1 MDKPLN
7 PMDKQ
12 LIAARFAK
20 ARNTYTREAR
30 VQQQVAEKM
39 MQLIKEPYTRFRR
52 VVEFGCGT
60 GSYSRILLHT
70 LQPEALLLNDLCRE
84 MEECVKELC
93 DGTTVQFVP
102 GDAEAIDFPGETD
115 LITSCSTLQW
125 FNDPGAFFT
134 RCHQALVA
142 DGLLAFSTFGATN
155 MHEIRQ
161 LTGHGLDYLSVEEL
175 QALLSPG
182 FDILHAEEE
191 VISLPFPTP
200 QAVLK
205 HLKQTGVTG
214 TEKRMWTRSRLQ
226 SFCKEYTTRFS
237 DAAGNVS
244 LTYHPIYIIARKKN
258 KIMETKNIYFISGID
273 TDAGKSYCTAWY
285 ARELMQ
291 RGLRVITQK
300 FIQTGNTGHSEDI
313 DLHRRLTGTGY
324 LPEDKEGLTM
334 PEIFSY
340 PCSPHLAARIDKR
353 PIDFGKIERA
363 TRELSHRYDTVLVEG
378 AGGLMVPLTE
388 DFLTIDYIAEKQ
400 YPLIFVTSGKLGSI
414 NHTLLSFEAIKNR
427 DIALDTVLYNLYP
440 TVEDKT
446 IQEDTMKYIKQYLSK
461 HFPGTKFEVV
471 PEIV

>member
-39 MQLIKEPYTRFRR
+39 MQLIKEVSTRFRR

-70 LQPEALLLNDLCRE
+70 LQPETLLLNDLCRE

-93 DGTTVQFVP
+93 DGTAVHFVP
-102 GDAEAIDFPGETD
+102 GDAEALDFPEGTD

-125 FNDPGAFFT
+125 FSNPGPFFL
-134 RCHQALVA
+134 RCRHSLAEN
-142 DGLLAFSTFGATN
+142 GLLAFSTFGPTN

-161 LTGHGLDYLSVEEL
+161 LTGHGLDYLSIGEL

-182 FDILHAEEE
+182 FELLHAEEE
-191 VISLPFPTP
+191 VTSLPFSTP

-226 SFCKEYTTRFS
+226 SFCEAYTNRFS

-244 LTYHPIYIIARKKN
+244 LTYHPIYIIARKKQNNGN
-258 KIMETKNIYFISGID
+258 KKH
-273 TDAGKSYCTAWY
+273 
-285 ARELMQ
+285 LLHQ
-291 RGLRVITQK
+291 R
-300 FIQTGNTGHSEDI
+300 H
-313 DLHRRLTGTGY
+313 
-324 LPEDKEGLTM
+324 
-334 PEIFSY
+334 
-340 PCSPHLAARIDKR
+340 
-353 PIDFGKIERA
+353 
-363 TRELSHRYDTVLVEG
+363 
-378 AGGLMVPLTE
+378 
-388 DFLTIDYIAEKQ
+388 
-400 YPLIFVTSGKLGSI
+400 
-414 NHTLLSFEAIKNR
+414 
-427 DIALDTVLYNLYP
+427 
-440 TVEDKT
+440 
-446 IQEDTMKYIKQYLSK
+446 
-461 HFPGTKFEVV
+461 
-471 PEIV
+471 